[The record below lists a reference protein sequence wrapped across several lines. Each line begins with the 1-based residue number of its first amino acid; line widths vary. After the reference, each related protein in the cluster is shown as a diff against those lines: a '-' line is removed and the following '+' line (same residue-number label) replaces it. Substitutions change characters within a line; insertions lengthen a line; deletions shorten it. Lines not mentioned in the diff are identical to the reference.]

1 MQNFA
6 LENIGM
12 MKKNYAFSYNVV
24 DSATGDDFS
33 HSQVH
38 TAQKTKGEYRVKL
51 PDGRVQIV
59 KYTADKNGYK
69 ADVRYEEGGSAKTL
83 HEESNG
89 HPNKIPM
96 TATVQLQ
103 LLPSNSIHR
112 AYYQDARRTDTGS
125 SFTTA
130 HPSVSRPTHVPA
142 YHPVQLHGLGA
153 HKGRQDEQVA
163 DRLDVEMY
171 TSNAKDYRMRYYPIP
186 RNAPSLHHTEL
197 KEYPNI
203 VISPDVIS
211 YAESGIVIPVTN
223 HNDNNLV
230 EFVATPT
237 PVPTPTPTAFLVL
250 DHHGQIVDTYR
261 LVAPS
266 TAASSV
272 AS

>member
-153 HKGRQDEQVA
+153 HKGRQDEQ
-163 DRLDVEMY
+163 LFNW
-171 TSNAKDYRMRYYPIP
+171 T
-186 RNAPSLHHTEL
+186 
-197 KEYPNI
+197 
-203 VISPDVIS
+203 
-211 YAESGIVIPVTN
+211 
-223 HNDNNLV
+223 
-230 EFVATPT
+230 
-237 PVPTPTPTAFLVL
+237 
-250 DHHGQIVDTYR
+250 TYR
-261 LVAPS
+261 HFYYQQLFEATKYESLIIIKIRRNEQSFNDIADHDFCYNEKNPS
-266 TAASSV
+266 SRNTIGGLITHKQKGGRSFGCRDV
-272 AS
+272 HFQC